1 MCKTNHLQEL
11 PNRFDG
17 ISVIY
22 FDDESRNRYV
32 KLPADKELAK
42 QLAKLIYHDVKET
55 ISKDKQKE
63 NVKWNIKIS

>member
-22 FDDESRNRYV
+22 FNDESRNCYV
-32 KLPADKELAK
+32 ELSVEKELAK
-42 QLAKLIYHDVKET
+42 QLARLPYHDVKIT

-63 NVKWNIKIS
+63 QTK

>member
-1 MCKTNHLQEL
+1 MCKTDQLQEL

-22 FDDESRNRYV
+22 FYDESRNRYV

-42 QLAKLIYHDVKET
+42 QLARLIYHDIKIT
-55 ISKDKQKE
+55 ISQDKQKGQL
-63 NVKWNIKIS
+63 K